1 MAVEE
6 VSPVVNGVMYEI
18 YIRSY
23 SDHSGDG
30 MGDFRGIVDRMDYI
44 CRLGVRS
51 ILLNCPFLSV
61 HGKDHHPLV
70 DWMKLDPELGTLSD
84 FLMLLEKAHSMG
96 LKVLLSLPVNA
107 TSDQHV
113 WFSQSRLNG
122 KGALSNAYFWSDT
135 PPPEPETR
143 HEAPEKI
150 NWNLDTESGRYY
162 WFGDH
167 KDEPA
172 LNYGDGEI
180 LSEMHRIFE
189 HWFALEV
196 DGLRLAGAGR
206 LHAGKKGEILAVDDP
221 FGVFKPVIGPLK
233 KSNPDKIFLFETGSP
248 PLRERQL
255 SDPRLYSHFYPFFP
269 AVLSAIKTEDRSP
282 LVPLLAA
289 EKRRGSQKRHR
300 AIPSW
305 ETRTIHLR
313 ERSEETFELL
323 DVGMMD
329 EALFPLV
336 PELPEDR
343 PILSRVA
350 RLMENGRRRIQLVMS
365 LFFTFPG
372 VPVLYYGDEIGMG
385 DHPHLRGKNPIRT
398 PMHWSADR
406 NAGFS
411 RADPEEL
418 FNPVIEDPL
427 YSYQMVNV
435 ESQERFPDSHLWSV
449 RRMIEVRN
457 QYLSIFTR
465 GEYDVIETRS
475 PSMLAH
481 VRISDGQV
489 SVFVHN
495 LSKSASCGHLDLS
508 RWQNHTPREMFS
520 GGLFPPV
527 SKVPYL
533 LTMTPY
539 SFIWFLLQPP
549 AGTREQKR
557 RRSRT

>member
-1 MAVEE
+1 VEE
-6 VSPVVNGVMYEI
+6 SVNPIFHGVMYEI

-30 MGDFRGIVDRMDYI
+30 TGDFLGIVDRLDYI
-44 CRLGVRS
+44 SRLGVSS

-70 DWMKLDPELGTLSD
+70 DWMKLDSELGTLSD
-84 FLMLLEKAHSMG
+84 FLLLLEKAHMKG

-113 WFSQSRLNG
+113 WFRESRSSRNSPFS
-122 KGALSNAYFWSDT
+122 KSYFWSDT

-143 HEAPEKI
+143 HDPPEKI
-150 NWNLDTESGRYY
+150 NWTLDPESGRYY

-167 KDEPA
+167 KDEPS
-172 LNYGDGEI
+172 LNFGDGEI
-180 LSEMHRIFE
+180 LSEMCRIFE

-196 DGLRLAGAGR
+196 DGFRLAGAGR
-206 LHAGKKGEILAVDDP
+206 LHSRKKNEILPVQDP
-221 FGVFKPVIGPLK
+221 FRIFQPVIAPLK
-233 KSNPDKIFLFETGSP
+233 KSYPDKVFMFETGSP
-248 PLRERQL
+248 PSGRGQM
-255 SDPRLYSHFYPFFP
+255 SDPRLFFHFNPFFP
-269 AVLSAIKTEDRSP
+269 AVISAIKNEDRSS
-282 LVPLLAA
+282 LEPLLDGMS
-289 EKRRGSQKRHR
+289 RGGSKANLTRN
-300 AIPSW
+300 
-305 ETRTIHLR
+305 RTIHLR

-323 DVGMMD
+323 DSESLD
-329 EALFPLV
+329 EALFPLE

-372 VPVLYYGDEIGMG
+372 LPVLYYGDEIGMG

-435 ESQERFPDSHLWSV
+435 ESQERFPDSHLWNV
-449 RRMIEVRN
+449 RRMIGVRN
-457 QYLSIFTR
+457 QNPLLYGNGGFEL
-465 GEYDVIETRS
+465 IETKS
-475 PSMLAH
+475 PSILAY
-481 VRISDGQV
+481 VRSSDGKTAL
-489 SVFVHN
+489 FVHN
-495 LSKSASCGHLDLS
+495 LSKSAMFGHLDLAK
-508 RWQNHTPREMFS
+508 WYGFQPREMFS
-520 GGLFPPV
+520 GGLFPTV
-527 SKVPYL
+527 ERSPYL
-533 LTMTPY
+533 ITMTPY
-539 SFIWFLLQPP
+539 STIWFLLESQ
-549 AGTREQKR
+549 TQKKTTKSR
-557 RRSRT
+557 RRKT